1 MYNTHWKVLIV
12 DDEPDVLAVSKLV
25 MKKFKAYDL
34 PLQLFT
40 AGTKAEAVELL
51 ESRLSH
57 TTSST
62 NGLALALIDV
72 VMESDQAGLELCN
85 YIRNDL
91 HDRTAQ
97 LYIRTGQPGT
107 APERSVIDRYDIN
120 GYLTK
125 VESDDEKLFSIVKAG
140 IRQYLFTSFSTAVLN
155 NLSELVQN
163 CTTRSG
169 MKEAIGKIWGR
180 QSGTVA
186 FDNDGNRLGGYTWL
200 GDTGVDCGLGDEL
213 AAQTR
218 EVLDNRTGVNIEGG
232 GHYTLGD
239 NNQFAITIAPTSK
252 HPGLTHILHSSF
264 TPPIHIV
271 KLMRQNLAAI
281 ATLWGRASD
290 E

>member
-25 MKKFKAYDL
+25 MKKFRAYDL

-40 AGTKAEAVELL
+40 ANSKAEAVDLL
-51 ESRLSH
+51 ESRLTQAS
-57 TTSST
+57 TST
-62 NGLALALIDV
+62 NGLALAMIDV
-72 VMESDQAGLELCN
+72 VMESDQSGLELCN

-91 HDRTAQ
+91 HNRTSQ
-97 LYIRTGQPGT
+97 IFIRTGQPGT
-107 APERSVIDRYDIN
+107 APERAVIDRYDIN

-125 VESDDEKLFSIVKAG
+125 VESDDEKLFSIIKAG
-140 IRQYLFTSFSTAVLN
+140 IRQYLFTSFSSGVLN

-163 CTTRSG
+163 CSTRDG
-169 MKEAIGKIWGR
+169 MKTAIGNLWGR
-180 QSGTVA
+180 QTGTVT
-186 FDNDGNRLGGYTWL
+186 FDNDGNRLGGYTWI
-200 GDTGVDCGLGDEL
+200 GDQAIDCGLGDEL

-218 EVLDNRTGVNIEGG
+218 EKLETRTGVNIDAG

-239 NNQFAITIAPTSK
+239 DNQFSITIAPTSK
-252 HPGLTHILHSSF
+252 HSGLTHIVHSGF

-281 ATLWGRASD
+281 ATLWARAD